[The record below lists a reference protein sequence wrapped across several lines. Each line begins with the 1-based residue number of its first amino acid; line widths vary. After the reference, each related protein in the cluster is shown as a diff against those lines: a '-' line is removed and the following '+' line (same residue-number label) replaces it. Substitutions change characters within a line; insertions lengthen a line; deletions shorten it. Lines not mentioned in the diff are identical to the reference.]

1 MIKDKTSNKSVSYW
15 DFATTDDFQKLEI
28 PDTIKE
34 SEISIESNNNNLQD
48 WGSVQNLFISSD
60 IEKEFDVELTTDE
73 IANFNSVLEIE
84 NILKKYIKIN

>member
-1 MIKDKTSNKSVSYW
+1 MIRKKIISIIALALEK
-15 DFATTDDFQKLEI
+15 QK
-28 PDTIKE
+28 

-60 IEKEFDVELTTDE
+60 IENEFNIELTTDE

-84 NILKKYIKIN
+84 NIVKKHVKD

>member
-1 MIKDKTSNKSVSYW
+1 MIREKIISIIAS
-15 DFATTDDFQKLEI
+15 ALE
-28 PDTIKE
+28 IKE

>member
-1 MIKDKTSNKSVSYW
+1 MIREKIISIIAS
-15 DFATTDDFQKLEI
+15 ALE
-28 PDTIKE
+28 IKE

-60 IEKEFDVELTTDE
+60 IENEFDVELTTDE

-84 NILKKYIKIN
+84 NILKKYIKD